1 MQTTEREIQSKQG
14 QSASALSE
22 EVVYKIEVP
31 ANRYDL
37 LCLEGLTLALRT
49 FLGTAAPPNYRAD
62 LPSTPITITQTAETL
77 GVRPYI
83 VGAVLRGVTFTDSIY
98 RSFIDLQDKLHQN
111 IGRRRT
117 LVAIGTHDLD
127 TLTPSFTYEAL
138 PQPQISFVPLSED
151 REFSVDKLF
160 AHYRQK
166 NSHLLPYLPITESAP
181 LHPVIYDSRRTV
193 LSLPPIINGNH
204 SRITLQTRNVLIE
217 CTGTDL
223 TKLHIVLNTIVAMF
237 SQYCDVPH
245 TVEQVHVINSRGE
258 VSITPQLKKEQFTAS
273 VEYINKCI
281 GINMLPKDMC
291 LSLQK
296 MSLYAVY
303 DEKSRSLQVTAP
315 ITRTDILHAA
325 DIVEDVAIA
334 YGYNR
339 IRKTIP
345 STFTIARQQLINK
358 HSDLL
363 REVTAQA
370 GWTEVLTWALVS
382 HTDNYTSMRREDDKQ
397 AVLIANPKTAEFEEV
412 RVSLLSGLLKALSSN
427 KGLVTLPLRL
437 FEVGDCVVVDD
448 VSEVGAHNVRKLAAL
463 YCGVTSGFEYIHG
476 LVDRLLQQTGYL
488 FQHDNSN
495 SSALLPTAAST
506 APTYTLVPSDHPSFF
521 PGRQADIV
529 SGGVVLGRFGVLHPE
544 VLAAFEVPYPVS
556 ALELDVRR
564 LIPAEPVKEDSH
576 QVRAVHEHSHTGNAY
591 VH

>member
-1 MQTTEREIQSKQG
+1 MLSKQG
-14 QSASALSE
+14 QAASALSE

-49 FLGTAAPPNYRAD
+49 FLGTAAPPNYRAE
-62 LPSTPITITQTAETL
+62 LPTNPIVITQKAETL
-77 GVRPYI
+77 GVRPFI
-83 VGAVLRGVTFTDSIY
+83 VGAVLRGVTFTETIY
-98 RSFIDLQDKLHQN
+98 RSFLDLQDKLHQN

-127 TLTPSFTYEAL
+127 TLKPNFTYEAL
-138 PQPQISFVPLSED
+138 PPPSISFVPLSEQQP
-151 REFSVDKLF
+151 FTVDKLF
-160 AHYRQK
+160 AHYRAI

-181 LHPVIYDSRRTV
+181 LHPVIFDSARIV
-193 LSLPPIINGNH
+193 LSLPPIINGQH

-217 CTGTDL
+217 ATGTDL
-223 TKLHIVLNTIVAMF
+223 TKLHIALNTIVAMF

-245 TVEQVHVINSRGE
+245 TVEQVHIVNSRGE
-258 VSITPQLKKEQFTAS
+258 VDVTPQLRREEFVAP
-273 VEYINKCI
+273 VDYINRCI
-281 GINMLPKDMC
+281 GINMLPKDMI

-296 MSLYAVY
+296 MSLHASY
-303 DEKSRSLQVTAP
+303 DDKSKALHVSAP

-325 DIVEDVAIA
+325 DIMEDVAIA

-370 GWTEVLTWALVS
+370 GWTEVLTWALVAHS
-382 HTDNYTSMRREDDKQ
+382 DNYASMRRADDGQ
-397 AVLIANPKTAEFEEV
+397 AVLIANPKTAEFECV

-427 KGLVTLPLRL
+427 KGQVSLPLRL
-437 FEVGDCVVVDD
+437 FEVGDCVLVDET
-448 VSEVGAHNVRKLAAL
+448 SEVGAHNERRLAAL
-463 YCGVTSGFEYIHG
+463 YCGVTSGFEYVHG

-488 FQHDNSN
+488 FQHDQSN
-495 SSALLPTAAST
+495 ASALAVLSTAAAS
-506 APTYTLVPSDHPSFF
+506 AATYTLVPSEHPSFF

-556 ALELDVRR
+556 ALELDVRK
-564 LIPAEPVKEDSH
+564 LIPAAQAKEDTH
-576 QVRAVHEHSHTGNAY
+576 HVRAVHEHPHSGNAY